1 MVIISYLPF
10 PFTCPGKNKVPFF
23 LVKDFRWDPHHQR
36 TTIHCSRHKFPY
48 NKSLATYKDN
58 NRCYSVYISLST
70 AISTRSRFGIG
81 GLWEVFFINQTQII
95 EQ

>member
-23 LVKDFRWDPHHQR
+23 LVKDFHWDPHHQR

-48 NKSLATYKDN
+48 NKSLATYK
-58 NRCYSVYISLST
+58 CLCSEGTTTVATLSTSLSQQPFLLVLD
-70 AISTRSRFGIG
+70 S
-81 GLWEVFFINQTQII
+81 V
-95 EQ
+95 